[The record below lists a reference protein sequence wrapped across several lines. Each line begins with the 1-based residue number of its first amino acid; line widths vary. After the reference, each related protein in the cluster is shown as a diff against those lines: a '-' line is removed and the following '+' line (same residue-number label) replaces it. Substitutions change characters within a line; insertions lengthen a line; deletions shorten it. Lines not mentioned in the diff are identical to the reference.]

1 MNADKILR
9 RARGLPLEVNVGPTA
24 ERLEHMNWRPEF
36 LEDVEDFLHITR
48 DRLVAG
54 VENLLDMDNEE
65 SEKRF
70 GTLTIDSDRAALT
83 QASLL
88 LNAAELLWRLRLD
101 EPEAWD
107 QINELYEDD

>member
-1 MNADKILR
+1 MNADEMLR
-9 RARGLPLEVNVGPTA
+9 RARGLSMEVNVGPTA
-24 ERLEHMNWRPEF
+24 ERLEHMNWRGEF

-54 VENLLDMDNEE
+54 VENLLDLDNEE

-70 GTLTIDSDRAALT
+70 GTLTIDSNRAALT